1 MTLKSLAVV
10 GASLLAISVAG
21 CDRGDAR
28 HEPQAATNPH
38 TEGATGTAVVP
49 GSESTMSGNRGATRL
64 EKKGSYSPQ

>member
-10 GASLLAISVAG
+10 GAALLAISVAG

-28 HEPQAATNPH
+28 HEPQAAINPH

-49 GSESTMSGNRGATRL
+49 GSESTISGDRGTTRF
-64 EKKGSYSPQ
+64 EKKGAISPQ